1 MPRTLSA
8 VAYEVHGELVGG
20 DVEFDEVSIDSRKLD
35 SGALF
40 IAIAGENL
48 DGNDFVAD
56 AYSKGAAGAVVS
68 RLTGVPLPQIHVPE
82 TRSAFGRIARAWRKN
97 FSLPVVAVTGSNGKT
112 TVKELISSILGLSQ
126 NVCVTHGNLNNDLGV
141 PLTLLR
147 LREAHDVLVVEL
159 GANHA
164 GEIDYLSKLTQPTI
178 GVITNA
184 NAAHLEGFG
193 SIAGVGAAKGELLD
207 HLPRTGTAVI
217 NADDAHCMEWCD
229 RSRSKEILTF
239 GLNPKADCT
248 ISGEIVLEPYGSKFM
263 LCLPSGVTMEVLLPL
278 MGIHNVQNALAAS
291 TVAYALGASEKDIQK
306 GLNQASAAKGRL
318 NVLSSPSGARIID
331 DTYNANPDSVRAAL
345 TYLKGLG
352 GKRIFVLGDMAE
364 LGEAGENLHREIG
377 IYARDCCDALFAIGD
392 LSWHAVSAFG
402 DHGEFFA
409 EIDTLQ
415 QTLETLL
422 AEDIVILLKGSRVMG
437 LDRLVGL
444 ISKGQAQEKPQSC

>member
-8 VAYEVHGELVGG
+8 VAYETHGELVGR
-20 DVEFDEVSIDSRKLD
+20 DVEFEVVSIDSRKLD

-40 IAIAGENL
+40 IAISGENF

-68 RLTGVPLPQIHVPE
+68 RLTGVPLPQIHVSE
-82 TRSAFGRIARAWRKN
+82 TRAAFGHIAHAWRKN

-126 NVCVTHGNLNNDLGV
+126 NVCVTRGNLNNDLGV

-147 LREAHDVLVVEL
+147 LREMHDVLVVEL

-164 GEIDYLSKLTQPTI
+164 GEIDYLSKLAQPTV

-193 SIAGVGAAKGELLD
+193 SISGVGAAKGELLD
-207 HLPRTGTAVI
+207 HLPRTGTAVL
-217 NADDAHCMEWCD
+217 NADDEYCMEWCD
-229 RSRSKEILTF
+229 RSTSDEILTF
-239 GLNPKADCT
+239 GLSSRADCT
-248 ISGEIVLEPYGSKFM
+248 VSGEIVLEPYGSQFI
-263 LCLPSGVTMEVLLPL
+263 LCLPSGVTIEVLLPL
-278 MGIHNVQNALAAS
+278 VGIHNVQNALAAS
-291 TVAYALGASEKDIQK
+291 AAAYALGASEKDIQK

-318 NVLSSPSGARIID
+318 NMLSSPSGAKIID
-331 DTYNANPDSVRAAL
+331 DTYNANPGSVRAAL

-352 GKRIFVLGDMAE
+352 GNRIFVLGDMAE

-392 LSWHAVSAFG
+392 LSWHAVNAFG
-402 DHGEFFA
+402 DRGEFFTQIA
-409 EIDTLQ
+409 TLQ
-415 QTLETLL
+415 QTLEPLVV
-422 AEDIVILLKGSRVMG
+422 EDTVILLKGSRVMG
-437 LDRLVGL
+437 LDRLVAL
-444 ISKGQAQEKPQSC
+444 IGKGQAEGKSPSC